1 MSNELRQQMHNE
13 LSLRETEDLLEI
25 WRTNDHEEWSDT
37 AFEVVKEILS
47 ERLGE
52 VPPQELP
59 SDEQEDEESLEDDG
73 LDEWEAK
80 LLDDEN
86 QPELYNTREF
96 LRIKDNI
103 DKVAFAAVIV
113 YILLGLLN
121 FSFIRMLFQGIVLSP
136 SEIAKTVPDML
147 FTIISVSFRI
157 AITYTPLKA
166 LSQVLRI
173 LMEVEFR
180 SRKGTQSNALVE

>member
-1 MSNELRQQMHNE
+1 MSNKLRQQIHNE
-13 LSLRETEDLLEI
+13 LNLRETEDLLEI
-25 WRTNDHEEWSDT
+25 WRTHDHEEWSDT
-37 AFEVVKEILS
+37 AFEVIQEILS

-52 VPPQELP
+52 VPLQELP
-59 SDEQEDEESLEDDG
+59 GNEQEEEEGSFEDDR

-80 LLDDEN
+80 LLNDEN
-86 QPELYNTREF
+86 QPELYNPREF

-103 DKVAFAAVIV
+103 DKVAFAAIIV

-121 FSFIRMLFQGIVLSP
+121 LSFIRMLFQGIVLST
-136 SEIAKTVPDML
+136 SEIAKTLPDIL

-166 LSQVLRI
+166 LSQILRI
-173 LMEVEFR
+173 LMEMEFR
-180 SRKGTQSNALVE
+180 SRKGV

>member
-1 MSNELRQQMHNE
+1 MSNELRQQIHNE
-13 LSLRETEDLLEI
+13 LNLRETEDLLEI

-37 AFEVVKEILS
+37 AFEVIKEILS

-52 VPPQELP
+52 VPSQE
-59 SDEQEDEESLEDDG
+59 EQKRFEDNG

-86 QPELYNTREF
+86 QPELYDTREF

-103 DKVAFAAVIV
+103 DKVAFAAIIV

-121 FSFIRMLFQGIVLSP
+121 LSFIRMLFQGTVLSP
-136 SEIAKTVPDML
+136 SEIAETVPDIL
-147 FTIISVSFRI
+147 YTIISVSFRI
-157 AITYTPLKA
+157 AITYTPL
-166 LSQVLRI
+166 
-173 LMEVEFR
+173 
-180 SRKGTQSNALVE
+180 

>member
-80 LLDDEN
+80 LLNDEN

-173 LMEVEFR
+173 LMEMEFR